1 MSLTWEH
8 AFVANHRF
16 QHSLK
21 TCSCAGHKAQN
32 DKIQQAQ
39 RCRASLHAEG
49 QQKNSSALRQKEKQ
63 QATFVG
69 ELNKAAVDSANGYYI
84 QAMWLL
90 IQLLIILDPASLADS
105 KKPGTCP
112 VHSGRFLYDQVTPEG
127 SDDGD
132 LACSFHDMLCMC
144 QVKYKTKESWLNAAK
159 DDLMKSCLYHID
171 EAIRQ
176 GGCRKLY
183 FVYISLK
190 IEGATKLVGRWRK
203 QQATGFSVGSSVV
216 EELRNHFKAAADQP
230 LEKGLK
236 NLLKKEEDSSSP
248 SSGEDIDDQADSN
261 DDTSQDGSSP
271 SCVLPT
277 DSLPANKG
285 VTAQA
290 ANAGVD
296 SITAPNSNVPGVAA
310 IRPSATKADRSTAN
324 SKKADVTKKPQQL
337 AAAASPHTKAT
348 SKKITNNVADAPV
361 TSTAFRNSKAAGRKA
376 VKSSKRQPGKAAAAS
391 SPAPTPVPD
400 PGGASAQAAGSLENN
415 SADEKLQQAK
425 DKVNKE
431 HAARWNFIDDDRLFC
446 EYLQHTQL
454 LPLPTWE
461 ELHDTAM
468 FALSRYIKSACQAET
483 AGLKD
488 AALSQIAHI
497 ILTDLYFGMADSA
510 LHTGAAYRQLHR
522 TAQDGS
528 KTSRATE
535 DRKKRTLKLGSIQ
548 AHVQRLVKPLAKA
561 QQVNSKLWRSYQKL
575 SQAWRTVTREVDAR
589 RVDIYMSNAREL
601 VSAMSSTIADS
612 ELEPAV
618 QAGMLKHYAAIL
630 NPLAALLPNPDRDA
644 KHERQGAERVEAERK
659 ARVVADMLEALREMD
674 EQKAAEFEAALK

>member
-16 QHSLK
+16 QHTLK
-21 TCSCAGHKAQN
+21 PCSCAGHKAQN

-39 RCRASLHAEG
+39 QRRASLHAEA
-49 QQKNSSALRQKEKQ
+49 QQKNCSALRRKEEK

-90 IQLLIILDPASLADS
+90 IQLLIILDPASLANS

-112 VHSGRFLYDQVTPEG
+112 VHHGKFPYDQVTPEAG
-127 SDDGD
+127 DDGD
-132 LACSFHDMLCMC
+132 LTCSFHDMLCMC
-144 QVKYKTKESWLNAAK
+144 QVKYKTKEGWLNDAK

-176 GGCRKLY
+176 NGCGKLY

-190 IEGATKLVGRWRK
+190 IQGARKLVGRWRE
-203 QQATGFSVGSSVV
+203 QQATGFSPGSSVV
-216 EELRNHFKAAADQP
+216 EDLRKHFKAAADQL

-236 NLLKKEEDSSSP
+236 IPLKKEEDSSSP
-248 SSGEDIDDQADSN
+248 SSGEDIGDQADS
-261 DDTSQDGSSP
+261 DDDSSQDGSSP
-271 SCVLPT
+271 GSVHPT
-277 DSLPANKG
+277 DSLLANKG

-290 ANAGVD
+290 ANAEVVSISAPD
-296 SITAPNSNVPGVAA
+296 SNAPGVAA
-310 IRPSATKADRSTAN
+310 RRPSATKANTSTAN
-324 SKKADVTKKPQQL
+324 RKKADVTKKPQQP
-337 AAAASPHTKAT
+337 AAAASAYTKAT
-348 SKKITNNVADAPV
+348 SNQFTNNAANAPV
-361 TSTAFRNSKAAGRKA
+361 TSTASRNTKGVGR
-376 VKSSKRQPGKAAAAS
+376 SKRQPGKAAAAS
-391 SPAPTPVPD
+391 NPVSIPAPAPD
-400 PGGASAQAAGSLENN
+400 GASAQAASSLKNKLAN
-415 SADEKLQQAK
+415 EKLRQAK
-425 DKVNKE
+425 DKLIKA
-431 HAARWNFIDDDRLFC
+431 HAARLKFIDDDRLFC

-461 ELHDTAM
+461 ELHETAI
-468 FALSRYIKSACQAET
+468 FALSRYIKSTCQAET
-483 AGLKD
+483 VGHKD

-510 LHTGAAYRQLHR
+510 LHTGAAYRKLHK
-522 TAQDGS
+522 TAKDGS

-535 DRKKRTLKLGSIQ
+535 DRKKRTLTLSSIR
-548 AHVQRLVKPLAKA
+548 AHVQRLVKRLAKA
-561 QQVNSKLWRSYQKL
+561 QHVNSKLWRSYQKL
-575 SQAWRTVTREVDAR
+575 SQAWRTVTREVDSR

-618 QAGMLKHYAAIL
+618 QAGMLKHYAGIM
-630 NPLAALLPNPDRDA
+630 NPLAALLPNPERDA
-644 KHERQGAERVEAERK
+644 KHERQAAEEVEAERK
-659 ARVVADMLEALREMD
+659 ARVVADMLEALRDMD